1 MIKTNIV
8 TRIGALA
15 VIVCGL
21 LLGVLSPAGD
31 STGNWR
37 LLGLGLLIV
46 GVVWLLSQKQA
57 PIQERQ
63 PEPYEA
69 PVMLWYQSPIL
80 WVPIIIAVVA
90 ILSLLL

>member
-8 TRIGALA
+8 TRIAALA
-15 VIVCGL
+15 VIVVGL
-21 LLGVLSPAGD
+21 LLGVLSPAGTD
-31 STGNWR
+31 TNTWR
-37 LLGLGLLIV
+37 LVGVGLLIV

-69 PVMLWYQSPIL
+69 PVMKWYQSPIL

-90 ILSLLL
+90 IVSLAL

>member
-8 TRIGALA
+8 TRIAALA
-15 VIVCGL
+15 VIVSGL

-37 LLGLGLLIV
+37 LLGLGLLIA

-69 PVMLWYQSPIL
+69 PVMQWYQSPIL
-80 WVPIIIAVVA
+80 WVPIIIALVA